1 MKHETYGT
9 SDIVLA
15 ATLKMHGAKLD
26 HISITS
32 LPSGAK
38 RGVFHFQDVDD
49 SDLIAF
55 DSGRFSVEPIAFNSE
70 VRALNA
76 AIRRLTGTN

>member
-1 MKHETYGT
+1 MNITPYGT

-15 ATLKMHGAKLD
+15 ATLKMNGASLD

-38 RGVFHFQDVDD
+38 RGVFHFVSVDD
-49 SDLIAF
+49 NDLVAF
-55 DSGRFSVEPIAFNSE
+55 DAGRFSVEPIAFNSE

-76 AIRRLTGTN
+76 AIKRLTGK

>member
-15 ATLKMHGAKLD
+15 ATLKMNGVKLD

-38 RGVFHFQDVDD
+38 RGVFHFIEVED

-55 DSGRFSVEPIAFNSE
+55 DSGRFTVEPIAFNSE

-76 AIRRLTGTN
+76 AIKRLTGV